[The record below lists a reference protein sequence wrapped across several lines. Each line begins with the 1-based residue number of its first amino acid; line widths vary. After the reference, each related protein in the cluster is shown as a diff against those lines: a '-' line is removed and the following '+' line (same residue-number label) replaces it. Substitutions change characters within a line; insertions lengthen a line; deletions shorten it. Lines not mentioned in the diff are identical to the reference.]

1 MKEEGLVKILGRIQD
16 PLYFI
21 MLIEESRSSGLNGLL
36 IQADNDVSIILKV
49 LDDNIEVMK
58 IIVYNKDILKELG
71 DYIRIESLIFLEDS
85 NFYIYKPISDEEM
98 LLTKLVE
105 YIIMKKVNIYASV
118 VNYYMFEEIGRKE
131 S

>member
-1 MKEEGLVKILGRIQD
+1 MKEGGLVKILGRIQD